1 MDDARLRSIPLFA
14 GLSKGECRMIG
25 RMADEVDV
33 RDGERLM
40 GEGKLAYEFFA
51 IERGTCEVTIHGDR
65 VAELGPGDFLGEI
78 GAVSHARR
86 NATVTATSPMTVIVM
101 TARDLRFIEHEMPAV
116 HDRLQAAI
124 EERVAAATAGNG

>member
-1 MDDARLRSIPLFA
+1 
-14 GLSKGECRMIG
+14 
-25 RMADEVDV
+25 MADDGDV
-33 RDGERLM
+33 RGGGRRM
-40 GEGKLAYEFFA
+40 GEGELAWGVFA
-51 IERGTCEVTIHGDR
+51 IERGTCEGTIHGDR
-65 VAELGPGDFLGEI
+65 AAELVPGDFLGEI

-86 NATVTATSPMTVIVM
+86 NATVTATSPLTVIVM